1 MGIVPETVK
10 SKIKDILASIYER
23 DYFTVDVLE
32 EKDEKYEI
40 NGETLKKL
48 EAEMKHAAA
57 NLEFEK
63 QLR

>member
-23 DYFTVDVLE
+23 DYFNVDVLK

-40 NGETLKKL
+40 NGETLK
-48 EAEMKHAAA
+48 
-57 NLEFEK
+57 NLK
-63 QLR
+63 QK